1 MEEEEFDKLNKLKDA
16 FEIFDK
22 SKDGTITIKEVT
34 DLLTNLGHK
43 LTESEIQNMI
53 DEVDNGKN
61 KIDFIDFMSIMS
73 RKMRDSDPEEEL
85 IEVYKMFDKDGN
97 GLISGK
103 EIKQVFVGDLTDE
116 EINEIIK
123 EADDDGDGNI
133 DYENFVRL
141 IKDN

>member
-1 MEEEEFDKLNKLKDA
+1 MEDEEFDKLNKLKEL

-22 SKDGTITIKEVT
+22 SKDGSITIKEVT

-43 LTESEIQNMI
+43 LSDNEIQNMM
-53 DEVDNGKN
+53 DEVDNGKG
-61 KIDFIDFMSIMS
+61 KLDFIDFMSIMS

-97 GLISGK
+97 GLISAK
-103 EIKQVFVGDLTDE
+103 EIKQVFAGDLNDE

-141 IKDN
+141 VKNN